1 MISVI
6 PWKFHSLM
14 HRTTDSGVPILD
26 AQANQIGLIE
36 LSFGVFSR
44 KKEEGNLFSNK
55 EVLVRQ
61 NCFSLQDN
69 SKENI
74 VTITCNT
81 RPRTIGNQ
89 VLERKVHYTHDGET
103 HTFHID
109 YLNAAA
115 KYYYQ
120 FHYNNDSYQVF
131 FDDDGFIFEIQK
143 NKAFVA
149 KFEQGNNNKQ
159 SYEVDAH
166 YEKDVW
172 LWLALFVHLQYNF
185 PRNNGIIFRG

>member
-1 MISVI
+1 M
-6 PWKFHSLM
+6 
-14 HRTTDSGVPILD
+14 
-26 AQANQIGLIE
+26 
-36 LSFGVFSR
+36 FSR

-81 RPRTIGNQ
+81 GPRTIGNQ

-159 SYEVDAH
+159 SYEVDSH

-185 PRNNGIIFRG
+185 FPRNNGIIFRG